1 MQQFPKLEKS
11 LFITE
16 LDLHLKV
23 IVQKVLT
30 LISNAGGVGK
40 TTVTLNIAYI
50 AYQQGKSVVIIDLDN
65 NLSLNDFTGLPQ
77 APYEKSVERVFRE
90 DFDGNWYLTS
100 IFDSDGKVAIV
111 GGSDRFEPVL
121 LANQKRRE
129 YILQKQLK
137 NYPLNCDLIIFDN
150 RGGFDLI
157 VDNGLAAA
165 THILIPARVGAKIN
179 TIPRLIEKIWNNV
192 TDLEL
197 AKSPQLLGVV
207 PNECKKQ
214 SSVHSTIMSTLKEE
228 LKKQQVKLYPEIP
241 HNAWICNSNT
251 WQIPISA
258 HRPGDSYNQ
267 IFVDI
272 VQDLFS

>member
-1 MQQFPKLEKS
+1 M
-11 LFITE
+11 
-16 LDLHLKV
+16 
-23 IVQKVLT
+23 QKVLT

-40 TTVTLNIAYI
+40 TTLALNLAYI
-50 AYQQGKSVVIIDLDN
+50 ASQKGKSVVIIDLDN
-65 NLSLNDFTGLPQ
+65 NLSLNDFTGLKQ
-77 APYEKSVERVFRE
+77 APYEESIERIFHE
-90 DFDGNWYLTS
+90 DFDGQWNLTS
-100 IFDSDGKVAIV
+100 IFDSDGKVSIV
-111 GGSDRFEPVL
+111 RGSDRFEPVL
-121 LANQKRRE
+121 WANQKRRE
-129 YILQKQLK
+129 YILRKQLK
-137 NYPLNCDLIIFDN
+137 KYPLDCDLVIFDN

-157 VDNGLAAA
+157 IDNGLAAA

-192 TDLEL
+192 TALEL
-197 AKSPQLLGVV
+197 PQNPNLLGVV

-214 SSVHSTIMSTLKEE
+214 SSVHRTIMDTLKEE

-258 HRPGDSYNQ
+258 HRPGDFYNQ
-267 IFVDI
+267 TFVDI

>member
-1 MQQFPKLEKS
+1 M
-11 LFITE
+11 
-16 LDLHLKV
+16 
-23 IVQKVLT
+23 QKVLT

-40 TTVTLNIAYI
+40 TTLALNIAYV

-65 NLSLNDFTGLPQ
+65 NLSLNDFTGLEQ
-77 APYEKSVERVFRE
+77 APYEESIERVFSE

-100 IFDSDGKVAIV
+100 IFDSDGKVSIV
-111 GGSDRFEPVL
+111 RGSDRFEPAL
-121 LANQKRRE
+121 WANQKRRE

-137 NYPLNCDLIIFDN
+137 KYPLECDLVICDN

-157 VDNGLAAA
+157 VDNALTAA

-179 TIPRLIEKIWNNV
+179 TVPRLIEKIWNTV
-192 TDLEL
+192 TALEL
-197 AKSPQLLGVV
+197 VKTPELLGVV

-214 SSVHSTIMSTLKEE
+214 SSVHGTIMETLKEE

-267 IFVDI
+267 TFVAI